1 MAQTANQYSTE
12 TESTTSTG
20 SLLSVNF
27 GFDASYV
34 RIANRGAAPLRF
46 TLTSTAATTN
56 DGALR
61 AGEAVEWRG
70 GGATY
75 RAGVMST
82 STSTDGVDTRRVH
95 LYATGG

>member
-12 TESTTSTG
+12 VSQTTSTG

-34 RIANRGAAPLRF
+34 RIANRGAAPLRY
-46 TLTSTAATTN
+46 TLTSTVATTG
-56 DGALR
+56 DGDLR
-61 AGEAVEWRG
+61 AGEVVEWRD

-75 RAGVMST
+75 RLGVMST

-95 LYATGG
+95 IYATGG

>member
-34 RIANRGAAPLRF
+34 RLANRGAAPLRY
-46 TLTSTAATTN
+46 TLTSTSATTN
-56 DGALR
+56 DGDLR
-61 AGEAVEWRG
+61 SGEVVEWRG
-70 GGATY
+70 GGQTY
-75 RAGVMST
+75 RCGVMST